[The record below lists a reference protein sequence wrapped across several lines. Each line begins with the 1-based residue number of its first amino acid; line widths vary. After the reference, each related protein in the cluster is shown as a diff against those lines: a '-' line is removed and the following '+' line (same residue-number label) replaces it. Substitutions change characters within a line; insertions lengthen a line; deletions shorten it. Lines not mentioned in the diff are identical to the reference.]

1 PPSPAR
7 SGPLDAEQLL
17 RSVTDVGFPIV
28 LSWYLLVRMES
39 KLAGLTEVLRELSV
53 NVAALRQ

>member
-1 PPSPAR
+1 
-7 SGPLDAEQLL
+7 LDAEQLL

>member
-1 PPSPAR
+1 M
-7 SGPLDAEQLL
+7 DTEQLL
-17 RSVTDVGFPIV
+17 RGIADVGFPII